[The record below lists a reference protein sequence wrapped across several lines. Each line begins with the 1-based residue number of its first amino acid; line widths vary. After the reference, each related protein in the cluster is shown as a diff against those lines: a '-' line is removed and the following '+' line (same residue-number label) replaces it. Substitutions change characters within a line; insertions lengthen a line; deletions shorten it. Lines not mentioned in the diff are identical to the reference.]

1 MSWITVRT
9 TATRW
14 EAELMQQILLA
25 QDIPARI
32 VDLGATVYLG
42 VGSPTALQVQ
52 VADRWT
58 ALLLLSSMEDGE

>member
-1 MSWITVRT
+1 
-9 TATRW
+9 
-14 EAELMQQILLA
+14 MQQILLA